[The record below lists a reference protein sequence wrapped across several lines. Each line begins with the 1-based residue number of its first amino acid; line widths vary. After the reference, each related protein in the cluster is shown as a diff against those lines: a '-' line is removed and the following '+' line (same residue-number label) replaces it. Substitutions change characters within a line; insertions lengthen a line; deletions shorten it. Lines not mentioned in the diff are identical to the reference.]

1 MMGQNT
7 QTAIDPNVDS
17 VIDEDKD
24 SKTAEPEVLSLKDEA
39 SNKNSSNGQD
49 GEKGTMGTP
58 KDTKRD
64 GVEDNFK
71 IESSEVANGF
81 KFLILSLNAYAAKQ
95 YEEAGALF
103 AQAAECGD
111 VTRLTN
117 ALLEPITGHFPASQA
132 PITTENLQQLAGDE
146 EDAED
151 GEGEEEWEPEDG
163 DEDEDEDESMDDASS
178 ESSGGA
184 IIHRRKVTS
193 LNQIGKM
200 LAASME
206 VTASEE
212 DPDAEG
218 EAEEESTEEDAST
231 EEEDAAGEEDTSDA
245 EAEEEGGEG
254 EGDDSDTEEGDEED
268 TAPEPDPDVPGASLI
283 PVSFSSAV
291 KVKLEVGSDV
301 KSPIRLKN

>member
-1 MMGQNT
+1 MAENK
-7 QTAIDPNVDS
+7 QTTVDPNVADVTEDEHKAPEVIDPNA
-17 VIDEDKD
+17 DE
-24 SKTAEPEVLSLKDEA
+24 SKGEE
-39 SNKNSSNGQD
+39 SSNGQN
-49 GEKGTMGTP
+49 GEKGNMDTP
-58 KDTKRD
+58 KDTERE

-146 EDAED
+146 EGEED

-163 DEDEDEDESMDDASS
+163 DEGEDEDESMDDASS

-218 EAEEESTEEDAST
+218 EAEEDADASAEEEDA
-231 EEEDAAGEEDTSDA
+231 AAGEEDTSDA
-245 EAEEEGGEG
+245 EGEAEEEGGEG

>member
-1 MMGQNT
+1 MTTENDKPKDNDT
-7 QTAIDPNVDS
+7 
-17 VIDEDKD
+17 EDKD

-39 SNKNSSNGQD
+39 SNKNSSNGQN
-49 GEKGTMGTP
+49 GEKGNMDTP
-58 KDTKRD
+58 KDTKRE

-146 EDAED
+146 EGEED

-163 DEDEDEDESMDDASS
+163 DEGEDEDESMDDASS

-218 EAEEESTEEDAST
+218 EAEEDADASA

-245 EAEEEGGEG
+245 EGEAEEGGEG

>member
-1 MMGQNT
+1 MTTNT
-7 QTAIDPNVDS
+7 DNKPATNEKPELEQD
-17 VIDEDKD
+17 DKD
-24 SKTAEPEVLSLKDEA
+24 SKTAEPEVLSLEDEA

-49 GEKGTMGTP
+49 GEKGNMNTP

-146 EDAED
+146 EGDED
-151 GEGEEEWEPEDG
+151 WEPEDEDG
-163 DEDEDEDESMDDASS
+163 DESEDEQGEDSVGDAFEA

-218 EAEEESTEEDAST
+218 EAEEDADASAEEEDA
-231 EEEDAAGEEDTSDA
+231 AAGEEDTSDA
-245 EAEEEGGEG
+245 EGEAEEGGEG

>member
-1 MMGQNT
+1 MGQNT
-7 QTAIDPNVDS
+7 QTAID
-17 VIDEDKD
+17 EDKD
-24 SKTAEPEVLSLKDEA
+24 FKTAEPEVLSLEDEA

-49 GEKGTMGTP
+49 GEKGNMDTP

-81 KFLILSLNAYAAKQ
+81 KFLTLSLNAYAAKQ

-146 EDAED
+146 EGEED

-163 DEDEDEDESMDDASS
+163 DEGEDEDESMDDASS

-231 EEEDAAGEEDTSDA
+231 EEE
-245 EAEEEGGEG
+245 EGGEG

-268 TAPEPDPDVPGASLI
+268 TAPEPDPDVPGVSLI

>member
-1 MMGQNT
+1 MTTENDKPKDNDT
-7 QTAIDPNVDS
+7 
-17 VIDEDKD
+17 EDKD
-24 SKTAEPEVLSLKDEA
+24 SKTAEPEVLSLEDEA
-39 SNKNSSNGQD
+39 SNKNSSNGQN
-49 GEKGTMGTP
+49 GEKGNMDTP
-58 KDTKRD
+58 KDTKRE

-117 ALLEPITGHFPASQA
+117 ALLEPIAGHFPASQA

-146 EDAED
+146 EGEED

-163 DEDEDEDESMDDASS
+163 DEGEDEDESMDDASS

-212 DPDAEG
+212 DPDAE
-218 EAEEESTEEDAST
+218 EDTEEDADASA

-245 EAEEEGGEG
+245 EGEAEEEGGEG